1 MASLLLCS
9 TPVHG
14 HVTPLL
20 AVTRSL
26 AAAGHDVRFLTGARY
41 RAAVEAAGAR
51 FVALPAEADY
61 DDRDMDAS
69 FPGRV
74 GRTGVDGAKWDLRN
88 IFLEPAP
95 AQLRAIDEQTRAQPV
110 DVVLTEALFFG
121 GMLLLCRPASAR
133 PPVLS
138 LGIVPL
144 GLRSRDT
151 APFALGIPP
160 LSGPLGRL
168 RNSLLTWTTD
178 RLVFADL
185 QRDAA
190 RVVREATG
198 HELPT
203 PAMNYPA
210 LADAIVQFSV
220 PEFEYPR
227 SDLATPVH
235 FVGPVSLA
243 AASPDLALPDWWGDL
258 DGSRPV
264 VHVTQGTVANASL
277 DDLVLP
283 TLRALADRDVL
294 VVASTGG
301 RDLPSAA
308 IPANARVA
316 PYLPY
321 DRLFPHLSAFVT
333 NGGYGGVHYALAHGV
348 PILATGNTEDKSEV
362 SARVAWSGAGL
373 RLRPRRGA
381 GGRIDERAIARAV
394 DRLLAE
400 PSFRTHAAR
409 IGAAVT
415 AAPGPAGIEAVLREV
430 IRPAGSGAATTP
442 GAATALRAATTPG
455 AATATSLTKE
465 RR

>member
-1 MASLLLCS
+1 MSSLLLCS

-20 AVTRSL
+20 AVARSL
-26 AAAGHDVRFLTGARY
+26 TAAGHDVRFLTGARY
-41 RAAVEAAGAR
+41 RAAVEETGAR
-51 FVALPAEADY
+51 FVPLPAEADY
-61 DDRDMDAS
+61 DDRDMDAA

-74 GRTGVDGAKWDLRN
+74 GRTGVAGAKWDLRH

-95 AQLRAIDEQTRAQPV
+95 AQLRAIDEQLRARPV
-110 DVVLTEALFFG
+110 DAVLTEALFFG
-121 GMLLLCRPASAR
+121 GMLLVCRPAGSR
-133 PPVLS
+133 PAVLS

-160 LSGPLGRL
+160 LAGPLGRL
-168 RNSLLTWTTD
+168 RNGLLTWSTD
-178 RLVFADL
+178 RFVFTDL

-190 RVVREATG
+190 RIARETTG
-198 HELPT
+198 YELTT

-210 LADAIVQFSV
+210 LADAVVQFSV

-227 SDLATPVH
+227 TDLSTPVH

-243 AASPDLALPDWWGDL
+243 GASTAAPPDWWDDL
-258 DGSRPV
+258 DGTRPV
-264 VHVTQGTVANASL
+264 VHVTQGTVANGEL

-301 RDLPSAA
+301 RDIPRRAL
-308 IPANARVA
+308 PANARISS
-316 PYLPY
+316 YLPY
-321 DRLFPHLSAFVT
+321 DLLFPRLSAFVT
-333 NGGYGGVHYALAHGV
+333 NGGYGGVHFALAHGV

-373 RLRPRRGA
+373 RLRPR
-381 GGRIDERAIARAV
+381 GGRIDERAIRRAV
-394 DRLLAE
+394 ERLLAE
-400 PSFRTHAAR
+400 PSFRTNAAR
-409 IGAAVT
+409 IGAAVQ
-415 AAPGPAGIEAVLREV
+415 AAPGPAGIESVLRDV
-430 IRPAGSGAATTP
+430 VGVAA
-442 GAATALRAATTPG
+442 
-455 AATATSLTKE
+455 S
-465 RR
+465 